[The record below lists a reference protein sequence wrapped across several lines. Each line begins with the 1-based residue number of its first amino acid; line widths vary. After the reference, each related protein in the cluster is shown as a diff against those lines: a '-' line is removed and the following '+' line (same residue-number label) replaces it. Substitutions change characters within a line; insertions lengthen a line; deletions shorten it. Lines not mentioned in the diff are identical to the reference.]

1 MDQSMMDLL
10 QLVEDE
16 DVKFIRLAYC
26 DLNGQLKN
34 MAIMS
39 SELRRAVEE
48 GISFDASAVLGFT
61 GVEYSDLFLVPDNST
76 VSILPW
82 RPAHERVMRMQCD
95 VKNPDGSIFEPYCR
109 NVLRKAV
116 DRAISLGYIVNIGT
130 ECEFYLFRQDE
141 EGRPTQ
147 IPLDRGGY
155 NDISPIDR
163 GEDMRRRICLAIE
176 EMGLNPECSH
186 HECGPGQNEIDF
198 RYADAL
204 QAADNFLTL
213 KMAVKSLAQLNDLY
227 ASFMPKPLE
236 DNCGNGLH
244 INFSLM
250 RGGHSVFK
258 SGGEHSQVGES
269 FIAGILEKI
278 PEITAF
284 LNPTPNSY
292 ERFGSF
298 KAPKYVTWSHQN
310 RSQLIRIPAATGG
323 HVRAELRSADPSC
336 NPYLA
341 FALLIHA
348 GLDGI
353 ENETKLCEPYNGNAY
368 EISDPSVRRIPE
380 NLGEALRLAEQSD
393 LVARALP
400 EMTREEFFQ
409 EKKEE
414 WKEYQL
420 SSDRHQLELDRYFGI
435 L

>member
-1 MDQSMMDLL
+1 
-10 QLVEDE
+10 
-16 DVKFIRLAYC
+16 
-26 DLNGQLKN
+26 
-34 MAIMS
+34 
-39 SELRRAVEE
+39 
-48 GISFDASAVLGFT
+48 
-61 GVEYSDLFLVPDNST
+61 
-76 VSILPW
+76 
-82 RPAHERVMRMQCD
+82 
-95 VKNPDGSIFEPYCR
+95 
-109 NVLRKAV
+109 
-116 DRAISLGYIVNIGT
+116 
-130 ECEFYLFRQDE
+130 
-141 EGRPTQ
+141 
-147 IPLDRGGY
+147 
-155 NDISPIDR
+155 
-163 GEDMRRRICLAIE
+163 MRRRICLAIE
-176 EMGLNPECSH
+176 EMGLNPEGSH

-250 RGGHSVFK
+250 RGGRSVFK

-278 PEITAF
+278 PEITSF

-380 NLGEALRLAEQSD
+380 NLGEALKLAEQSD

-400 EMTREEFFQ
+400 EMTRQEFFA

>member
-1 MDQSMMDLL
+1 MNQSTMDLL
-10 QLVEDE
+10 QLVSDE

-26 DLNGQLKN
+26 DLNGRLRN

-39 SELRRAVEE
+39 SELKRAVEE
-48 GISFDASAVLGFT
+48 GISFDASAVPGFT
-61 GVEYSDLFLVPDNST
+61 GVDFSDLFLVPDSST
-76 VSILPW
+76 ISILPW
-82 RPAHERVMRMQCD
+82 RPVHERVMRMQCD
-95 VKNPDGSIFEPYCR
+95 VKNPDGSDFEAYSR

-116 DRAISLGYIVNIGT
+116 DRAIDMGYIINFGT
-130 ECEFYLFRQDE
+130 ECEFYLFKLDEDGTPTLIPQDHA
-141 EGRPTQ
+141 GYSD
-147 IPLDRGGY
+147 IAPLDK
-155 NDISPIDR
+155 
-163 GEDMRRRICLAIE
+163 GEDMRRKICLAIE
-176 EMGLNPECSH
+176 DMGLSPECSH

-204 QAADNFLTL
+204 QAADNFMTL
-213 KMAVKSLAQLNDLY
+213 KMAVKSIAQINDLY
-227 ASFMPKPLE
+227 ASFMPKPLA

-244 INFSLM
+244 INFSLI

-258 SGGEHSQVGES
+258 TGGEHSQTGES
-269 FIAGILEKI
+269 FIAGILEKV

-298 KAPKYVTWSHQN
+298 KAPRFVTWSHQN
-310 RSQLIRIPAATGG
+310 RSQLIRIPAAVGK

-341 FALLIHA
+341 FALMIHA

-353 ENETKLCEPYNGNAY
+353 EAGTKLCPAYNGNAY
-368 EISDPSVRRIPE
+368 KISDPSVRRLPAD
-380 NLGEALRLAEQSD
+380 LGEALKLAEESD
-393 LVARALP
+393 LVKRVLP
-400 EMTREEFFQ
+400 QQTREEFFS

-414 WKEYQL
+414 WKEYQM
-420 SSDRHQLELDRYFGI
+420 SSDRHQLEIDKYFGI

>member
-1 MDQSMMDLL
+1 MNQSTIDLL

-26 DLNGQLKN
+26 DLNGRLRN

-48 GISFDASAVLGFT
+48 GISFDASAVPGFT
-61 GVEYSDLFLVPDNST
+61 GVEYSDLFLVPDTST

-95 VKNPDGSIFEPYCR
+95 VRKPDGSNFEPYCR
-109 NVLRKAV
+109 NILRKAV
-116 DRAISLGYIVNIGT
+116 DRAIDMGYIINIGT
-130 ECEFYLFRQDE
+130 ECEFYLFRLDEDGEPTLVPQD
-141 EGRPTQ
+141 RA
-147 IPLDRGGY
+147 GY
-155 NDISPIDR
+155 NDITPLDR
-163 GEDMRRRICLAIE
+163 GEDMRRKICLAIE
-176 EMGLNPECSH
+176 DMGLAPECSH

-204 QAADNFLTL
+204 QAADYFMTL
-213 KMAVKSLAQLNDLY
+213 KMAVKSLAQINDLF
-227 ASFMPKPLE
+227 ASFMPKPLL
-236 DNCGNGLH
+236 DDCGNGLH

-250 RGGHSVFK
+250 RGGNYVFK
-258 SGGEHSQVGES
+258 SGGEHSEAGES
-269 FIAGILEKI
+269 FIAGILEKT

-284 LNPTPNSY
+284 LNPTTNSY
-292 ERFGSF
+292 ARLGTF
-298 KAPKYVTWSHQN
+298 KAPRCVTWSHQN
-310 RSQLIRIPAATGG
+310 RSQLIRIPAAKGK

-353 ENETKLCEPYNGNAY
+353 ENHTKLCAPYNGNAY
-368 EISDPSVRRIPE
+368 EISDPSVRKLPE
-380 NLGEALRLAEQSD
+380 NLGEALKLARESE
-393 LVARALP
+393 LVKRVLP
-400 EMTREEFFQ
+400 EITRQEFFEQ
-409 EKKEE
+409 KEGE
-414 WKEYQL
+414 GKEYQL
-420 SSDRHQLELDRYFGI
+420 SSDRHGYETGKYFYV